1 VEGGKALRKTLR
13 SGWTFWEGSSDKI
26 TAHDVAAED
35 FMTGFVVSERW
46 LRATE

>member
-1 VEGGKALRKTLR
+1 VI
-13 SGWTFWEGSSDKI
+13 KI

-46 LRATE
+46 LRTTG